1 MMRGEPFF
9 SNTHRTFIKTDYEP
23 GQTASLSKFTMR
35 RKTLL

>member
-1 MMRGEPFF
+1 MIRGEPFF